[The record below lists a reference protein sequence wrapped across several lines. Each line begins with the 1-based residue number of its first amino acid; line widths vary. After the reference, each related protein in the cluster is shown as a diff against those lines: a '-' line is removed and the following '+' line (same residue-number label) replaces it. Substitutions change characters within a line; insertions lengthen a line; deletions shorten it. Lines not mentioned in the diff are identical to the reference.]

1 MNKNID
7 DIIDNDTYNNN
18 DNRLKSNTIRFLCNY
33 KTHLQRQIQR
43 YKDNYCNNCCDELS
57 VECMSHEL
65 YILNAHIYDI
75 CDHMWENDY
84 IEINEE
90 MHNIVYCMVCHMKN
104 TMTFSNLTTSTRTS

>member
-1 MNKNID
+1 MNMNNNIDGYINKNI
-7 DIIDNDTYNNN
+7 YNNN
-18 DNRLKSNTIRFLCNY
+18 DNELRSNTIQFLCNY

-65 YILNAHIYDI
+65 YILNDHIYSI
-75 CDHMWENDY
+75 CDHKWTNDY

-90 MHNIVYCMVCHMKN
+90 MHAIVLCDICHMKK
-104 TMTFSNLTTSTRTS
+104 T